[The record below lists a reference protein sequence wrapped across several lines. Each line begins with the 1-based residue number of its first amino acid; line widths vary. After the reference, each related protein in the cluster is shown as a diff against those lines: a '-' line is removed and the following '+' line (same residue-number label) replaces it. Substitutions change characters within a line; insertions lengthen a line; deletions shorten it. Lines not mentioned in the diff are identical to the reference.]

1 MAIDVTPCSPSEQIT
16 NRVQISK
23 VLDDSTFRN
32 QRETRLNKKAY
43 DALVEEAVN
52 LLAKY
57 GAKYT
62 PTEIFTAEPF
72 DVLGSGK
79 AKTIKT
85 FDDRYALEALTIQI
99 LEFWLDPSDYISRPD
114 NLMSETSDTGSWKDG
129 FARAATEVVLGEGVY
144 VKRDLYDHS
153 MVTAYRTAVSVAAF
167 NIRAV
172 QWSGDDESG
181 NSALISG
188 YDVDVLTDSNELL
201 IVRMECNAED
211 LMAGILARSL

>member
-1 MAIDVTPCSPSEQIT
+1 MAIDVTPCSPADQII

-32 QRETRLNKKAY
+32 QRETRVNKKAY

-57 GAKYT
+57 GSKYT

-72 DVLGSGK
+72 DVLGASKGSL
-79 AKTIKT
+79 IKT
-85 FDDRYALEALTIQI
+85 FDDRYALEALTTQI
-99 LEFWLDPSDYISRPD
+99 LESWLDPNDYVSRPD
-114 NLMSETSDTGSWKDG
+114 NLISEDSDNGSWKDG
-129 FARAATEVVLGEGVY
+129 FARAATEVVLGEGIY

-153 MVTAYRTAVSVAAF
+153 MATAYRTAVSVAAF

-172 QWSGDDESG
+172 QWDGYDDSGDPAE
-181 NSALISG
+181 LSG
-188 YDVDVLTDSNELL
+188 YDVDVLTDSGELL
-201 IVRMECNAED
+201 IVRMECTAED